1 MERAH
6 IDSIREAVRK
16 AERAASAA
24 LDSCD
29 VDDVDEVIA
38 SVEQELSRPNPNKN
52 TLSTYLN
59 SLARSLRS
67 LPSAQGVCD
76 QLDSAMR
83 DAGVPDGVF
92 NMVMGLSTN
101 IPTKGSAAGPDHGW
115 KPCSRARMIN
125 AYGHTR
131 T

>member
-1 MERAH
+1 MEMRAMERGH

-16 AERAASAA
+16 AQRAARAA

-38 SVEQELSRPNPNKN
+38 SLEQELGRPNPNKN

-67 LPSAQGVCD
+67 LPSAQGACD

-83 DAGVPDGVF
+83 DAGVPTTWV
-92 NMVMGLSTN
+92 
-101 IPTKGSAAGPDHGW
+101 
-115 KPCSRARMIN
+115 R
-125 AYGHTR
+125 
-131 T
+131 

>member
-1 MERAH
+1 MEMRTMERAH
-6 IDSIREAVRK
+6 IDSIREAMRK
-16 AERAASAA
+16 AERAARAA

-83 DAGVPDGVF
+83 DAGVP
-92 NMVMGLSTN
+92 T
-101 IPTKGSAAGPDHGW
+101 TW
-115 KPCSRARMIN
+115 AR
-125 AYGHTR
+125 
-131 T
+131 